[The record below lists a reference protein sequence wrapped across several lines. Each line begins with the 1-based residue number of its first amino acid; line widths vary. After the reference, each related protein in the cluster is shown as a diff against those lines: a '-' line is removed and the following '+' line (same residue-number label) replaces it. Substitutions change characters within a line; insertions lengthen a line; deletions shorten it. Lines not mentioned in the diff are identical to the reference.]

1 MNEDSVRETR
11 KEKAGKG
18 RPALKK
24 TGIHRAGKGAGR
36 GHAAQV
42 LAAVLLAGTLTSCQ
56 RGGAAETEPAV
67 RDFFAMNTS
76 VSFTA
81 YGDGAEEALA
91 AAEERMGQL
100 ESLWSVTEEG
110 SEIYRVNHSGG
121 EPVVLSRETADL
133 AEFALEMAEETQGA
147 LEPTLYPVLEAWGFT
162 TDEHRIPEETEI
174 QELLSNTG
182 YEKVRLDGETI
193 RLPEG
198 MELDLGAVGK
208 GYAGD
213 FICELLRE
221 QGITSA
227 LLDIGGNIQ
236 TIGTRP
242 DGSDWRLGLR
252 NPFGEGTVGVLTV
265 SDCAVVTSGNY
276 ENYFV
281 GEDGKTYGHILD
293 PETGHP
299 AESGLASVSI
309 VTEEGKL
316 GDALSTSLFVM
327 GPEEAEAFWRENEDF
342 EMIVITQDGEIIVT
356 EGLEDRF
363 VLGNDFQN
371 MELQILE
378 R

>member
-162 TDEHRIPEETEI
+162 IDEHRIPEEAEI
-174 QELLSNTG
+174 QELLSNAG
-182 YEKVRLDGETI
+182 YEKVRLDGETS

-242 DGSDWRLGLR
+242 DGSDWGLGLR

>member
-133 AEFALEMAEETQGA
+133 VAFALEMAEETQGA

-162 TDEHRIPEETEI
+162 IDEHRIPEEAEI

-281 GEDGKTYGHILD
+281 GEDGNTYGHILD

-342 EMIVITQDGEIIVT
+342 EMIVITQEGEIIVT

>member
-162 TDEHRIPEETEI
+162 IDEHRIPEEAEI

>member
-1 MNEDSVRETR
+1 MNEDSVREIR

-162 TDEHRIPEETEI
+162 IDEHRIPEEAEI

-281 GEDGKTYGHILD
+281 GEDGNTYGHILD

-342 EMIVITQDGEIIVT
+342 EMIVITQEGEIIVT

>member
-1 MNEDSVRETR
+1 
-11 KEKAGKG
+11 
-18 RPALKK
+18 
-24 TGIHRAGKGAGR
+24 
-36 GHAAQV
+36 
-42 LAAVLLAGTLTSCQ
+42 
-56 RGGAAETEPAV
+56 
-67 RDFFAMNTS
+67 MNTS

-162 TDEHRIPEETEI
+162 IDEHRIPEEAEI